1 MNTTNPDNI
10 NPDDIN
16 APKGNE
22 PDFARMII
30 AKDQARVAQMKW
42 VTVALWLACI
52 LTCVSSALCR
62 MYDWNGA
69 PFAILCII
77 LFYLAVAST
86 IRLYL
91 AARSADMRQIKATL
105 SSIEQLLRQITRK
118 D

>member
-1 MNTTNPDNI
+1 MNHGDL
-10 NPDDIN
+10 N
-16 APKGNE
+16 APKGNG

-30 AKDQARVAQMKW
+30 AKYQARLAQMKW
-42 VTVALWLACI
+42 VTVALWLAFI

-62 MYDWNGA
+62 MEDWYGVL
-69 PFAILCII
+69 FAILFMI
-77 LFYLAVAST
+77 LPVLAVAST

-91 AARSADMRQIKATL
+91 AARSADMRQIKASL